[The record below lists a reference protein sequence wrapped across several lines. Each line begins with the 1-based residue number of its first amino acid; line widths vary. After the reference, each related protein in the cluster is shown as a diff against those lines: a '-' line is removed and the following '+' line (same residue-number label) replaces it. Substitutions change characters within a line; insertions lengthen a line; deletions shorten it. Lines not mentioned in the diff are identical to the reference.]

1 MTYIY
6 WVGSALI
13 VVVIPIKNK
22 YNQSATMNYH
32 RLDKQAVAVT
42 RDFLHRRIHVYKTPR
57 TTLHTKSLLFGYMD
71 TDGFDEVN

>member
-22 YNQSATMNYH
+22 YNQSATMNY
-32 RLDKQAVAVT
+32 RLDKQTVAVT
-42 RDFLHRRIHVYKTPR
+42 RDFLHRGIHVYKTPR